1 MNEKKTL
8 GQIAYEARGHVGWTV
23 EHSLQRGSWERVA
36 DAVAAE
42 VRKECADE
50 IEKLRRHRSAAM
62 LANAELAK
70 ERAECE
76 RLRKERDAAHAA
88 LSERAK
94 KDAEL
99 FAPTTDVKEP
109 GQRAFE
115 AYMSFAVY
123 GAKWASTTDGG
134 TWAHVERTIEAP
146 LLDEIAA
153 VKERCAQ
160 IENDLHDKIILYS
173 EALRERDKARAEC
186 ERIRSFISI
195 YQMAPLHDKAIS
207 PPEHEFQAAVAKQ
220 KEPSDHQSESC
231 LPTNLVPVPPEDWVM
246 TTRFRW
252 LRGHWEHGRY
262 KLQQL
267 WSWKLN
273 GREEWRDVE
282 VVFE

>member
-1 MNEKKTL
+1 MNETKSL
-8 GQIAYEARGHVGWTV
+8 GQIAYEAHAVADGYRLMT
-23 EHSLQRGSWERVA
+23 QRSWEHVHQPHWNIVATAVA
-36 DAVAAE
+36 DE
-42 VRKECADE
+42 VRKECAAE
-50 IEKLRRHRSAAM
+50 MEKLRRHRSAAM

-153 VKERCAQ
+153 VKKRCAQ
-160 IENDLHDKIILYS
+160 IDNDLRDKIILYI
-173 EALRERDKARAEC
+173 EALRERDKARAEV
-186 ERIRSFISI
+186 ERLRAEIANRLPVDDEPSV
-195 YQMAPLHDKAIS
+195 
-207 PPEHEFQAAVAKQ
+207 PPEHELPVACGTWK
-220 KEPSDHQSESC
+220 
-231 LPTNLVPVPPEDWVM
+231 PTPQI
-246 TTRFRW
+246 RW
-252 LRGHWEHGRY
+252 LRINHPPMFNTPEGRCGTEAY
-262 KLQQL
+262 RLQQL
-267 WSWKLN
+267 W
-273 GREEWRDVE
+273 RCDACDVEEWRNVE
-282 VVFE
+282 VV